1 MTEDLAT
8 TVVTTYLKQLRLSR
22 MARDCESLA
31 REAEQRGLGYLGYLQ
46 ALLEGELAHRHE
58 QQLRLR
64 LKAAAFPYQKRLE
77 DFDFSLVPCVPKVR
91 LLELAQGAFLATH
104 DNVLFIGKSGI
115 GKTHLLMGLGRALC
129 LAGYRVLF
137 RSAVTLATELEV
149 AHKELRLPR
158 LLAQYRRFDLVLV
171 DELGYLPFAKQ
182 TAELLFQFFSDRY
195 ERASVALTSNLAF
208 AQWTQV
214 FGNEHMTVA
223 LLDRLVHRSHVL
235 VMEGESFRFRQSL
248 QQQDPQS

>member
-1 MTEDLAT
+1 MTVELSQT
-8 TVVTTYLKQLRLSR
+8 MVKSYLKPLRLTR
-22 MARDCESLA
+22 MASDYEALA
-31 REAEQRGLGYLGYLQ
+31 REAEQRGWGYLGYLQ
-46 ALLEGELAHRHE
+46 ALLEAELAQRQE
-58 QQLRLR
+58 QQLRQR
-64 LKAAAFPYQKRLE
+64 LKAACFPYQKRLE
-77 DFDFSLVPCVPKVR
+77 DFDFSLIPCVPKVR
-91 LLELAQGAFLATH
+91 LLELAQGAFLSSH
-104 DNVLFIGKSGI
+104 DNVLFIGPSGI

-137 RSAVTLATELEV
+137 RPAVQLATELEL

-158 LLAQYRRFDLVLV
+158 VLQSLRRFDLILV

-195 ERASVALTSNLAF
+195 ERASIVITSNLAF

-214 FGNEHMTVA
+214 FGNEQMTVA

-235 VMEGESFRFRQSL
+235 LMEGESFRFRQSL
-248 QQQDPQS
+248 QKQDGRS

>member
-1 MTEDLAT
+1 MTEDLCRV
-8 TVVTTYLKQLRLSR
+8 VVTSYLKQLRLTR
-22 MARDCESLA
+22 MATDCEALA
-31 REAEQRGLGYLGYLQ
+31 SFAEQRGLGYLGYLQ
-46 ALLEGELAHRHE
+46 ALLEGELAKLQE
-58 QQLRLR
+58 QQLRQR

-77 DFDFSLVPCVPKVR
+77 DFDFSLIPCVSKIR
-91 LLELAQGAFLATH
+91 LLELAQGAFLGSH
-104 DNVLFIGKSGI
+104 DNVLLIGPSGI

-137 RSAVTLATELEV
+137 RPAVTLATELEV

-158 LLAQYRRFDLVLV
+158 LLANYRRFDLILV
-171 DELGYLPFAKQ
+171 DELGYLPFAKP

-214 FGNEHMTVA
+214 FGNEQMTAA
-223 LLDRLVHRSHVL
+223 LLDRLVHRSHIL
-235 VMEGESFRFRQSL
+235 TMEGESFRFRQSL
-248 QQQDPQS
+248 QKQDPSS

>member
-1 MTEDLAT
+1 
-8 TVVTTYLKQLRLSR
+8 
-22 MARDCESLA
+22 
-31 REAEQRGLGYLGYLQ
+31 
-46 ALLEGELAHRHE
+46 
-58 QQLRLR
+58 
-64 LKAAAFPYQKRLE
+64 
-77 DFDFSLVPCVPKVR
+77 
-91 LLELAQGAFLATH
+91 
-104 DNVLFIGKSGI
+104 LFIGPSGI

-137 RSAVTLATELEV
+137 RSAVTLATDLEI

-195 ERASVALTSNLAF
+195 ERASVAITSNLAF

-214 FGNEHMTVA
+214 FGNEQMTVA

-235 VMEGESFRFRQSL
+235 MMEGESFRFRQSVNNSDIIPKSARVKL
-248 QQQDPQS
+248 PTWGAWDILKATWLLWSRCLKEGTHVSTRGTIHDQRDVSQGCLNQ

>member
-1 MTEDLAT
+1 MTEDGRPE
-8 TVVTTYLKQLRLSR
+8 VVITYLKQLRMTR
-22 MARDCESLA
+22 MARDCESVA

-46 ALLEGELAHRHE
+46 TLLEGELAQRHE
-58 QQLRLR
+58 QQLRQR

-77 DFDFSLVPCVPKVR
+77 DFDFSLIPCVSKIR
-91 LLELAQGAFLATH
+91 LLELAQGAFLAAH
-104 DNVLFIGKSGI
+104 DKVLFLGPSGI

-137 RSAVTLATELEV
+137 RPAVTLATELEV
-149 AHKELRLPR
+149 AHKELKLPR
-158 LLAQYRRFDLVLV
+158 LLAQYRRFDLILV
-171 DELGYLPFAKQ
+171 DELGYLPFAKP

-214 FGNEHMTVA
+214 FGNEHMTAA
-223 LLDRLVHRSHVL
+223 LLDRLVHRSHIL
-235 VMEGESFRFRQSL
+235 MMEGESFRFRQSL
-248 QQQDPQS
+248 QNQDPAS